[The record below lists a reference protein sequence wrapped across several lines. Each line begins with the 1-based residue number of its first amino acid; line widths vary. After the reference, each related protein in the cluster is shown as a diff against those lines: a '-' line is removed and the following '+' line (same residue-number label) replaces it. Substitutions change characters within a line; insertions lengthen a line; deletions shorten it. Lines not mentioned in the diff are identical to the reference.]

1 VGDGGWRQVGR
12 LPIAQGQPVRGRYLA
27 MSAARI
33 HEGRGSRVHA
43 MR

>member
-1 VGDGGWRQVGR
+1 
-12 LPIAQGQPVRGRYLA
+12 VRGRYLA